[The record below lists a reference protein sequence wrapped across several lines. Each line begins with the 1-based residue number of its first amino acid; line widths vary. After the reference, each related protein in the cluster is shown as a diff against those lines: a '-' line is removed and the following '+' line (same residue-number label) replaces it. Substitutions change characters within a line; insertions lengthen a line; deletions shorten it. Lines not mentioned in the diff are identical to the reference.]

1 MSLEW
6 KAERKQSKTERDMQA
21 NNHRLEYIENK
32 KQQKPRLALA
42 LEMGISAERSGT
54 ELDAK
59 KKLLLFLVRVKLLIF
74 FFWLG
79 RLRLW
84 TDGLDWN
91 WTKLAELIWISLYWG
106 QTQPRTHDLGTIHP
120 ILPWPSMTDHVTIL
134 LLMHWRFHSIVMIG
148 TDIPGSFIP
157 RVLRDLGRL
166 KELIQHLDCL
176 LPKITVT

>member
-6 KAERKQSKTERDMQA
+6 KAQRKQSKTERDMQA

-79 RLRLW
+79 RLRL
-84 TDGLDWN
+84 
-91 WTKLAELIWISLYWG
+91 
-106 QTQPRTHDLGTIHP
+106 
-120 ILPWPSMTDHVTIL
+120 
-134 LLMHWRFHSIVMIG
+134 
-148 TDIPGSFIP
+148 
-157 RVLRDLGRL
+157 
-166 KELIQHLDCL
+166 
-176 LPKITVT
+176 

>member
-54 ELDAK
+54 EPDAK
-59 KKLLLFLVRVKLLIF
+59 KKLLLFLVRVKLLN

-79 RLRLW
+79 RLRL
-84 TDGLDWN
+84 
-91 WTKLAELIWISLYWG
+91 
-106 QTQPRTHDLGTIHP
+106 
-120 ILPWPSMTDHVTIL
+120 
-134 LLMHWRFHSIVMIG
+134 
-148 TDIPGSFIP
+148 
-157 RVLRDLGRL
+157 
-166 KELIQHLDCL
+166 
-176 LPKITVT
+176 